1 MSTRIEDRP
10 RTRRSADNT
19 VSLVLP
25 PSVRLF
31 VSAQGFERLSRSN
44 PELRLE
50 RTERGVLEAMPPTSG
65 GTGARNAKLTARLVV
80 WALDNDTGTAFD
92 SSTAFTLPDGAIR
105 SPDASWIR
113 NERWN
118 ALTTDQKEVGFA
130 PICPDFVIELRS
142 QSDRKKKRRLKMR
155 EYIKQGARL
164 GWLIDPLPGT
174 VEIYRPGQPVERP
187 AKATNLVGEDVLPG
201 FVLELKGILFD

>member
-1 MSTRIEDRP
+1 MSMRIEDRP
-10 RTRRSADNT
+10 RTRRSAENA

-25 PSVRLF
+25 PNVRLF
-31 VSAQGFERLSRSN
+31 VSAQGFERLCRSN

-65 GTGARNAKLTARLVV
+65 GTGARNAKITARLVV
-80 WALDNDTGTAFD
+80 WALDNGTGTPFD
-92 SSTAFTLPDGAIR
+92 SSTAFTLPNGAIR
-105 SPDASWIR
+105 SPDASWIT

-118 ALTTDQKEVGFA
+118 ALTTEQKEVGFA

-142 QSDRKKKRRLKMR
+142 QSDRKKKLRLKMR

-164 GWLIDPLPGT
+164 GWLIDPLLGT
-174 VEIYRPGQPVERP
+174 VEIYRPGRRVERP
-187 AKATNLVGEDVLPG
+187 AKATTLVGEDVLPG

>member
-10 RTRRSADNT
+10 RTRLSADNT

-25 PSVRLF
+25 PNVRLF
-31 VSAQGFERLSRSN
+31 VSAQGFERLCRSN

-65 GTGARNAKLTARLVV
+65 GTGARNADLTTQLGV
-80 WALDNDTGTAFD
+80 WSKTNGTGTHFD
-92 SSTAFTLPDGAIR
+92 SSTAFTLPNGAIR
-105 SPDASWIR
+105 SPDASWIK

-118 ALTTDQKEVGFA
+118 ALTTEQKEVGFA

-142 QSDRKKKRRLKMR
+142 RSDRKKKLRLKMR

-164 GWLIDPLPGT
+164 GWLIDPLLGT
-174 VEIYRPGQPVERP
+174 VEIYRPGRPVERSVKP
-187 AKATNLVGEDVLPG
+187 ATLVGEDTLPG
-201 FVLELKGILFD
+201 FVLNLKGILSD